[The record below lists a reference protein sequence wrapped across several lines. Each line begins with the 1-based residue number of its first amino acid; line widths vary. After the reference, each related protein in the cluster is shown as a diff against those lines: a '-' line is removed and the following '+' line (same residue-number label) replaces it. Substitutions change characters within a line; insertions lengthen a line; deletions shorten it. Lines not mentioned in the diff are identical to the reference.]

1 MPEANWKQGLT
12 AAGGLVPWWEGVLA
26 TSRVCRVEGMK
37 ALIAVGWVDRDAVRE
52 VKVEKM

>member
-12 AAGGLVPWWEGVLA
+12 AAGGLVPWCEGVLA
-26 TSRVCRVEGMK
+26 TSRVCRVEGVK

-52 VKVEKM
+52 VKVEKL